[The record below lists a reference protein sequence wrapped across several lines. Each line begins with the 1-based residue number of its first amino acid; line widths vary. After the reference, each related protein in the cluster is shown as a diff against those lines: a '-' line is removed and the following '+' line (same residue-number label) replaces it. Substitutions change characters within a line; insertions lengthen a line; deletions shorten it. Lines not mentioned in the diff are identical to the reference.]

1 LPVNRED
8 STNEPEIFAH
18 SAGICVLTYAS
29 PTRFALPETRRERK
43 AGSSWSSIQS
53 FGAVAAQCLAS
64 LCDAVGFSGSDRE
77 AAIALMLDLMSPW
90 AKRAIG
96 TRPSG
101 LSNITDEHFPIEFSL
116 ALEDGV
122 PEVRVLFEAQA
133 DVFRQSDLWQ
143 AGWAACE
150 KLEQKYGVS
159 LERLRQV
166 ADLFEPSS
174 PSCNYAIWH
183 GISFSPSGPPKFK
196 VYLNPL
202 AQGAD
207 RGPAVIRE
215 SLARLGFA
223 SAMQDV
229 FANSDDGCEFRFF
242 SLDLSDGPDAR
253 VKVYRVHHDATRDE
267 IESWLRVVPGYSG
280 ALVDQFWATIA
291 GPRDRFS
298 RMPVSTYLSLNS
310 RSPRPSAATIHFPV
324 RNYAQDDLDVY
335 QRVQSFLRHDE
346 LIHYE
351 RAMNRFPNRP
361 LAAGLGMHSYVSV
374 RLHSGPRHS
383 TVYLSPEAY
392 RVDPPGEHAQEAM
405 RIAS

>member
-1 LPVNRED
+1 LPPDRED
-8 STNEPEIFAH
+8 ITNEPEIFAH
-18 SAGICVLTYAS
+18 SAVICVLTYAS

-43 AGSSWSSIQS
+43 AGSSWTSIQS

-64 LCDAVGFSGSDRE
+64 LCDAVGFSGHKRE
-77 AAIALMLDLMSPW
+77 AAVALMLDLMSPW

-202 AQGAD
+202 AQGPD

-253 VKVYRVHHDATRDE
+253 VKVYRVHHNATRDE
-267 IESWLRVVPGYSG
+267 IESWLRVVPGYSRT
-280 ALVDQFWATIA
+280 LVDQFWASIA
-291 GPRDRFS
+291 GPRERFS
-298 RMPVSTYLSLNS
+298 RLPVSTYLSLNS
-310 RSPRPSAATIHFPV
+310 RNPRPSAATIHFPV
-324 RNYAQDDLDVY
+324 RNYADTDLEIY
-335 QRVQSFLRHDE
+335 ERVQSFLTHDE
-346 LIHYE
+346 LMLYE
-351 RAMNRFPNRP
+351 GAMASFAKRP
-361 LAAGLGMHSYVSV
+361 LAAGVGMQSYVSV
-374 RLHSGPRHS
+374 RLHSGPRHI

-392 RVDPPGEHAQEAM
+392 RIEPPRDQAQAAM